1 MSHAGV
7 LVRLVAWMA
16 LTWALIFINS
26 FGGAR

>member
-7 LVRLVAWMA
+7 LVRLAAWMT
-16 LTWALIFINS
+16 LTWAIIIINS